1 MPDFSTSANQLCSL
15 VENPCLSRR
24 TALALTTTAGGLAVL
39 GAPMVA
45 NAQFRVDVAGVGL
58 TQRPFAIAPFKGRD
72 LLTSKVDDI
81 VTADLERSGLFRVV
95 PMDSEQLD
103 ESSRP
108 DLGPWRGRGVD
119 ALITGS
125 VNKLAD
131 GRWDVRFRLWDVVRA
146 EDLGGVSFPVEG
158 NLGRLAAH
166 RVADAVYEK
175 LTGERGVFSTRVAYV
190 TKSAT
195 RHQLWVADADGENAQ
210 VALSSPQPVI
220 SPAWSPDGTQLAY
233 VSFEARKPV
242 IYVHTIAT
250 GKRRLMAN
258 FKGSNSAP
266 TWSPDG
272 QTLLATLTLSGNS
285 QIYAL
290 AKDGGT
296 PTRLTSSGSIDTE
309 PAFAPDGVSV
319 YFVSNRGGSPQI
331 YRMPASGGAATRIT
345 FQGNYNIS
353 PAPSPDGKW
362 LAFVG
367 RIDGRFRLQ
376 VLNLETNEVRGL
388 TDTNADESP
397 SFSANSRMVIYAT
410 RVDGREAL
418 VTVSVD
424 GRVRTRLAG
433 ATGDIREPDWGPY
446 RL

>member
-1 MPDFSTSANQLCSL
+1 MPDFSTSADQLSSL
-15 VENPCLSRR
+15 VDKHCLSRR
-24 TALALTTTAGGLAVL
+24 TALAVASTSGGLAVL
-39 GAPMVA
+39 GVPMA
-45 NAQFRVDVAGVGL
+45 ASAQFRVDVAGVGL

-72 LLTSKVDDI
+72 LLASKVDDI

-125 VNKLAD
+125 VNQLDD

-290 AKDGGT
+290 AKDGGA
-296 PTRLTSSGSIDTE
+296 PQRLTRSGSIDTE
-309 PAFAPDGVSV
+309 PAFSPDGASV

-331 YRMPASGGAATRIT
+331 YRMPTSGGAATRIT
-345 FQGNYNIS
+345 FQGSYNIS
-353 PAPSPDGKW
+353 PSPSPDGKW

-397 SFSANSRMVIYAT
+397 SFSANSRMIIYAT
-410 RVDGREAL
+410 RVEGREAL

>member
-39 GAPMVA
+39 GVPMVA

-309 PAFAPDGVSV
+309 PAFAPDGASV

-376 VLNLETNEVRGL
+376 VLNLETSEVRGL

>member
-1 MPDFSTSANQLCSL
+1 MLQNRLYTNLPSNEPDGARLT
-15 VENPCLSRR
+15 RR
-24 TALALTTTAGGLAVL
+24 GALAAVSSVGGLALV
-39 GAPMVA
+39 GMPSFAQ
-45 NAQFRVDVAGVGL
+45 AQFRVDVAGVGL
-58 TQRPFAIAPFKGRD
+58 TQRPFAIAAFRGRE
-72 LLTSKVDDI
+72 LLTSRVDDI

-103 ESSRP
+103 EASRP
-108 DLGPWRGRGVD
+108 DLGPWRARGVD
-119 ALITGS
+119 ALVTGS
-125 VNKLAD
+125 VNALEG
-131 GRWDVRFRLWDVVRA
+131 GRFDVRFRLWDVVRA

-175 LTGERGVFSTRVAYV
+175 LTGEKGVFSTRVAYV

-210 VALSSPQPVI
+210 VALSSPEPVI
-220 SPAWSPDGTQLAY
+220 SPAWSPDGNQLAY

-242 IYVHTIAT
+242 IYAHTIAT

-266 TWSPDG
+266 AWSPDG
-272 QTLLATLTLSGNS
+272 QTMLATLTLSGNS
-285 QIYAL
+285 QIYKL
-290 AKDGGT
+290 DKDGGA
-296 PTRLTSSGSIDTE
+296 PQRLTRTSSIDTE
-309 PAFAPDGVSV
+309 PVFAPDGSAI

-331 YRMPASGGAATRIT
+331 YRMPASGGGATRVT

-353 PAPSPDGKW
+353 PAPSADGKW

-367 RIDGRFRLQ
+367 RIDGLFRLQ
-376 VLNLETNEVRGL
+376 LLNLETNEVRGL
-388 TDTNADESP
+388 TDTDADESP
-397 SFSANSRMVIYAT
+397 SFSANSRMIIYAT
-410 RVDGREAL
+410 RVAGREAL
-418 VTVSVD
+418 MTVSVD

-433 ATGDIREPDWGPY
+433 ATGDIREPDWGPF